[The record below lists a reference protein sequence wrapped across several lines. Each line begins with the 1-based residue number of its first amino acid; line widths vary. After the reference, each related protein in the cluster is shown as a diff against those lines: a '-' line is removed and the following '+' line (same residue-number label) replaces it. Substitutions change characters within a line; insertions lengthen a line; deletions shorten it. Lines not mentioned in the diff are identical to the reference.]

1 MSENNINDKF
11 PIRFFVVTILWSWL
25 FFLPLILNGYGIIS
39 INKDILPVL
48 TPLIII
54 IGAFGPTIGVCYSL
68 FTLNGKES
76 IKEYFKSFLSL
87 KFGWKAWLS
96 IFLILGIPAFL
107 AWIIPEFF
115 GQVRFPS
122 YLPNP
127 FLFPI
132 YLIFCMFLGGGQEEI
147 GWRGYI
153 MPYLE
158 KKYGIIISPFIFGI
172 IWAIWH
178 IPLWFIPGSTQVYMN
193 FFGFILMT
201 IGYSYIFEWII
212 KISGKRL
219 LSGLVSH
226 GTANAFS
233 ALFPFLV
240 MDSNAIQIRFWI
252 YCIFIFIIGIIIVV
266 LRSYKKIDKT

>member
-1 MSENNINDKF
+1 MKNNMNDKF

-39 INKDILPVL
+39 INNDILPIL
-48 TPLIII
+48 TPIIII

-68 FTLNGKES
+68 YTLNGKGA
-76 IKEYFKSFLSL
+76 IKEYFKLFLSL
-87 KFGWKAWLS
+87 KFGWKVWLS

-115 GQVRFPS
+115 GQDRFSS
-122 YLPNP
+122 YLPN
-127 FLFPI
+127 FFVFPI
-132 YLIFCMFLGGGQEEI
+132 YIIFCMFLGGGQEEI

-158 KKYGIIISPFIFGI
+158 KRYGIIVSPFIFGI

-193 FFGFILMT
+193 FFGFTLLT

-212 KISGKRL
+212 KMSGKRL

-266 LRSYKKIDKT
+266 LRSYKKI